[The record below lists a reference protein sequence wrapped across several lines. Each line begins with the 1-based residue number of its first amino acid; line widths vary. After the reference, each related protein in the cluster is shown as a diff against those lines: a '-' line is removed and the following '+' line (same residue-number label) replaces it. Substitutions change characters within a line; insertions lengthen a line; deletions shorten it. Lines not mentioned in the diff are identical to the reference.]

1 MKEKQYKI
9 ERRIKDAVDM
19 IEYTN
24 RELERMK
31 AINKALNYTDNK
43 EVLKRRRTL
52 YDIRKSYRIELNELV
67 EELFKLEPIEE

>member
-1 MKEKQYKI
+1 
-9 ERRIKDAVDM
+9 M

>member
-9 ERRIKDAVDM
+9 ERRIKDVVDM

-43 EVLKRRRTL
+43 EVLKRRRPL